1 MKKIS
6 NSSILQIILLFFL
19 VFVDFFTK
27 YLWDLYL
34 VWKKIN
40 IIWDFFYLSLHKNP
54 WIAFSISLPY
64 IKIIT
69 IILILFLIYY
79 FFRFE
84 KNKNNI
90 FINISFIF
98 IISWAIWNA
107 WERIFFWEVT
117 DFFWIKYFSV
127 FNFAD
132 IYINIWIILYL
143 FIIFLKKDN

>member
-1 MKKIS
+1 MNKITKL
-6 NSSILQIILLFFL
+6 NIAKICFLIFL
-19 VFVDFFTK
+19 VFLDFFTK
-27 YLWDLYL
+27 YLSNIFLA
-34 VWKKIN
+34 WKKID

-54 WIAFSISLPY
+54 WIAFSIWIPF
-64 IKIIT
+64 IKIVT
-69 IILILFLIYY
+69 IIIILFIIIYY
-79 FFRFE
+79 FKFE
-84 KNKNNI
+84 KNKNNK
-90 FINISFIF
+90 FIDFSFIF

-143 FIIFLKKDN
+143 ITIFLKKDH